1 MNEEMLS
8 GILVMLVPQVIKEIV
23 DNEKISEDEATE
35 SFYNSKVY
43 SVLEIE
49 NTKLWH
55 LSSKALYE
63 LYKQEKQTGKIDFP
77 EEA

>member
-23 DNEKISEDEATE
+23 DNEKLSEDEATE
-35 SFYNSKVY
+35 CFYNSKVY

-49 NTKLWH
+49 ETKLWH

>member
-1 MNEEMLS
+1 MNDEMLS

>member
-1 MNEEMLS
+1 MGEKQLS
-8 GILVMLVPQVIKEIV
+8 GILVMLVPQIIKEIT
-23 DNEKISEDEATE
+23 DTEKISEDEATE

-43 SVLEIE
+43 SVLENE
-49 NTKLWH
+49 KAKLWH
-55 LSSKALYE
+55 LSPKAIYE